1 MRGSRLSRGSRSGFA
16 TGGSRFSA
24 ETIECVVLP
33 FGPNRA
39 DHRRG
44 RGRPGRSRD
53 KPLRR
58 AVSNAC
64 AWPAR
69 STRIEQF
76 LPGGDELVDA
86 FGFQDVEYVVEVDA
100 EGLQAGEHRRGL
112 GVGALDRVAGDDAV
126 VGDGGDG
133 LLRGGVD
140 GVRGD
145 EVDDVAGVVVLGV
158 LDAGGRPQR
167 SLLGRALGG
176 QRRPP
181 VPGEGLLV
189 GLVGQP
195 GVGDRG
201 LAPECLRF
209 GRADRLESLVNL
221 GVHPGDEER
230 GDGVD
235 LAQVVAGLGGLFQ
248 AGQVGVHDGLV
259 PVEGEDQGDVDADA
273 LGDDGGDRG
282 QPGQGGRDL
291 DQHVG
296 SVDDLVQFG
305 GLVDGGLGFVGQARV
320 DLDGDAAVDVAGGLV
335 DAGEQVAGV
344 AYVVGGGLPD
354 GVVDGGASGGQVVEL
369 LLVGGAVGEGGLE
382 DRRVGGDP
390 ADVPGVDQLLQ
401 VAGLQALA
409 GQVVQPQGHPLTG
422 QIGQRVGGVLRG
434 GHDRC
439 PFLSTGWADAGE
451 QVSCGRGRAPG
462 SPRRRGPARRRAA
475 RCSVRVPG
483 SRRPARPW
491 PRRRS
496 PRP

>member
-64 AWPAR
+64 AWPAPFDTESSSSCQAAMNLSTPSVSRTLKTSSR
-69 STRIEQF
+69 STPR
-76 LPGGDELVDA
+76 A
-86 FGFQDVEYVVEVDA
+86 SRR
-100 EGLQAGEHRRGL
+100 GEHRRGL

-133 LLRGGVD
+133 LLGGGVD

-167 SLLGRALGG
+167 SLLGGALGG

-181 VPGEGLLV
+181 VAGEGLLV

-201 LAPECLRF
+201 LALQRLRL
-209 GRADRLESLVNL
+209 GRADRLESLVDL

-235 LAQVVAGLGGLFQ
+235 L
-248 AGQVGVHDGLV
+248 
-259 PVEGEDQGDVDADA
+259 
-273 LGDDGGDRG
+273 
-282 QPGQGGRDL
+282 
-291 DQHVG
+291 G
-296 SVDDLVQFG
+296 S
-305 GLVDGGLGFVGQARV
+305 
-320 DLDGDAAVDVAGGLV
+320 
-335 DAGEQVAGV
+335 
-344 AYVVGGGLPD
+344 
-354 GVVDGGASGGQVVEL
+354 
-369 LLVGGAVGEGGLE
+369 
-382 DRRVGGDP
+382 
-390 ADVPGVDQLLQ
+390 
-401 VAGLQALA
+401 
-409 GQVVQPQGHPLTG
+409 
-422 QIGQRVGGVLRG
+422 
-434 GHDRC
+434 
-439 PFLSTGWADAGE
+439 
-451 QVSCGRGRAPG
+451 GRGR
-462 SPRRRGPARRRAA
+462 PRRP
-475 RCSVRVPG
+475 VPG
-483 SRRPARPW
+483 RSGRRP
-491 PRRRS
+491 
-496 PRP
+496 